1 MESGFEN
8 FIRLEIK
15 LLLLCWL
22 YHHNSQSI
30 LTKLPKTMN
39 IKPFILL
46 ASLGLL
52 ASCDTKKE
60 EGGSS
65 DSTAVAEASLEQIWA
80 TDTTLMTPESVLL
93 NNDVLYV
100 SLIDGQGGERDGKGG
115 LAKVGTD
122 GQIIDANWVTG
133 LSAPKGMGI
142 IAGKLYVTD
151 LTDLVEIDLATGKVL
166 QKMAVEGADFLN
178 DLSIASDG
186 TIYFSDMNTGKIHT
200 LKDGQIAT
208 YHEGIDNP
216 NGVLALSDGLLY
228 TESGKLQ
235 KIDAQKNVTT
245 LAGGMDKSTDGIEEI
260 SPGEYLVSCWA
271 GEVYHVKDGTATK
284 LLDTKDAKSNTAD
297 IGYDAAKKIVYV
309 PTFFKNSVVAYQ
321 LK

>member
-1 MESGFEN
+1 
-8 FIRLEIK
+8 
-15 LLLLCWL
+15 
-22 YHHNSQSI
+22 
-30 LTKLPKTMN
+30 MN

-60 EGGSS
+60 AGSDQ

-80 TDTTLMTPESVLL
+80 TDTTLRTPESVLL
-93 NNDVLYV
+93 DSPNNLLYV
-100 SLIDGQGGERDGKGG
+100 SLIDGQGGDKDGKGG
-115 LAKVGTD
+115 IAKVGTD
-122 GQIIDANWVTG
+122 GKIIDANWVTG
-133 LSAPKGMGI
+133 LSAPKGMAITG
-142 IAGKLYVTD
+142 GQLYVTD
-151 LTDLVEIDLATGKVL
+151 LTELVQIDLATGKITKKIV
-166 QKMAVEGADFLN
+166 VEGAAGLN
-178 DLSIASDG
+178 DVTVDGNG
-186 TIYFSDMNTGKIHT
+186 TIYFSDKNAGKIHT
-200 LKDGQIAT
+200 YKDGQVAT

-216 NGVLALSDGLLY
+216 NGVLAVSDGLLY

-235 KIDAQKNVTT
+235 KLDAQKNVTT
-245 LAGGMDKSTDGIEEI
+245 LGEGMDKSTDGIEEV

-271 GEVYHVKDGTATK
+271 GEIYHVKDGQATK

>member
-1 MESGFEN
+1 
-8 FIRLEIK
+8 
-15 LLLLCWL
+15 
-22 YHHNSQSI
+22 
-30 LTKLPKTMN
+30 MN

-52 ASCDTKKE
+52 ASCDTKKDE
-60 EGGSS
+60 SEGI
-65 DSTAVAEASLEQIWA
+65 DSTTVAEASLEEIWS

-93 NNDVLYV
+93 NDGTLYV
-100 SLIDGQGGERDGKGG
+100 SLIDGQGGDKDGKGG
-115 LAKVGTD
+115 VAKVGTD

-133 LSAPKGMGI
+133 LSAPKGMGVTD
-142 IAGKLYVTD
+142 GNLYVTD
-151 LTDLVEIDLATGKVL
+151 LTDLVQIDLATGKIVK
-166 QKMAVEGADFLN
+166 KMAVEGATGLN
-178 DLSIASDG
+178 DVSVGSDG
-186 TIYFSDMNTGKIHT
+186 TVYFSDKNTGKIHT
-200 LKDGQIAT
+200 LKDGAIAT

-216 NGVLALSDGLLY
+216 NGVLAVSDGLLY

-245 LAGGMDKSTDGIEEI
+245 LADGMDKSTDGIEEV

-284 LLDTKDAKSNTAD
+284 LLDTKNIQSNTAD

-309 PTFFKNSVVAYQ
+309 PTFFKNKVVAYQ

>member
-1 MESGFEN
+1 
-8 FIRLEIK
+8 
-15 LLLLCWL
+15 
-22 YHHNSQSI
+22 
-30 LTKLPKTMN
+30 MN

-52 ASCDTKKE
+52 ASCDTKND
-60 EGGSS
+60 EGDGM
-65 DSTAVAEASLEQIWA
+65 DSTTVAEASLEQIWA

-93 NNDVLYV
+93 NDGTLYV
-100 SLIDGQGGERDGKGG
+100 SLIDGQGGDKDGKGG
-115 LAKVGTD
+115 VAKVGTD

-142 IAGKLYVTD
+142 TDGNLYVTD
-151 LTDLVEIDLATGKVL
+151 LTELVQIDLATGKIVK
-166 QKMAVEGADFLN
+166 KMAVDGAAGLN
-178 DLSIASDG
+178 DVSVGSDG
-186 TIYFSDMNTGKIHT
+186 TIYFSDKNTGKIHT
-200 LKDGQIAT
+200 LKDGAVAT

-216 NGVLALSDGLLY
+216 NGVLAVSDGLLY

-245 LAGGMDKSTDGIEEI
+245 LAEGMDKSTDGIEEV

-284 LLDTKDAKSNTAD
+284 LLDTKDIQSNTAD

-309 PTFFKNSVVAYQ
+309 PTFFKNKVVAYQ

>member
-1 MESGFEN
+1 
-8 FIRLEIK
+8 
-15 LLLLCWL
+15 
-22 YHHNSQSI
+22 
-30 LTKLPKTMN
+30 MN

-60 EGGSS
+60 EGGDQ
-65 DSTAVAEASLEQIWA
+65 DSTTVAEASLEQIWA
-80 TDTTLMTPESVLL
+80 TSDTNALRTPESVLL
-93 NNDVLYV
+93 DASNNTLYV
-100 SLIDGQGGERDGKGG
+100 SLIDGQGGDKDGKGG
-115 LAKVGTD
+115 VAKVGTD
-122 GQIIDANWVTG
+122 GSIIDANWVTG

-142 IAGKLYVTD
+142 LNGKLYVTD
-151 LTDLVEIDLATGKVL
+151 LTDLVEVDLATGKIDR
-166 QKMAVEGADFLN
+166 KIAVEGAAGLN
-178 DLSIASDG
+178 DVSIGKDG
-186 TIYFSDMNTGKIHT
+186 VIYFSNKNTGKIHT
-200 LKDGQIAT
+200 FKDGQVAT
-208 YHEGIDNP
+208 YHEGINEP
-216 NGVLALSDGLLY
+216 NGVLVVSDGLLY

-245 LAGGMDKSTDGIEEI
+245 LAEGMHASTDGIEEV

-271 GEVYHVKDGTATK
+271 GEVYHVKDGKATK

>member
-1 MESGFEN
+1 
-8 FIRLEIK
+8 
-15 LLLLCWL
+15 
-22 YHHNSQSI
+22 
-30 LTKLPKTMN
+30 
-39 IKPFILL
+39 
-46 ASLGLL
+46 
-52 ASCDTKKE
+52 
-60 EGGSS
+60 
-65 DSTAVAEASLEQIWA
+65 
-80 TDTTLMTPESVLL
+80 
-93 NNDVLYV
+93 
-100 SLIDGQGGERDGKGG
+100 
-115 LAKVGTD
+115 VGTD

-142 IAGKLYVTD
+142 IEGKLYVTD
-151 LTDLVEIDLATGKVL
+151 LTELVEVDLATGKIL
-166 QKMAVEGADFLN
+166 QKMAVEGAAGLN
-178 DLSIASDG
+178 DVSVGSDG
-186 TIYFSDMNTGKIHT
+186 TLYFSDKNTGKIHT

-216 NGVLALSDGLLY
+216 NGVLAVSDGLLY

-235 KIDAQKNVTT
+235 KIDSQKNVTT
-245 LAGGMDKSTDGIEEI
+245 LAEGMDKSTDGIEEV

-309 PTFFKNSVVAYQ
+309 PTFFKNSVVAYK

>member
-1 MESGFEN
+1 
-8 FIRLEIK
+8 
-15 LLLLCWL
+15 
-22 YHHNSQSI
+22 
-30 LTKLPKTMN
+30 MN

-46 ASLGLL
+46 ASLGML
-52 ASCDTKKE
+52 ASCDTKKD
-60 EGGSS
+60 EGDGM
-65 DSTAVAEASLEQIWA
+65 DSTAVAGASLEQIWA

-93 NNDVLYV
+93 NDGTLYV
-100 SLIDGQGGERDGKGG
+100 SLIDGQGGEKDGKGG
-115 LAKVGTD
+115 IAKVGTD

-142 IAGKLYVTD
+142 TGGKLYVTD
-151 LTDLVEIDLATGKVL
+151 LTDLVEIDLATGKIL
-166 QKMAVEGADFLN
+166 QKMPIEGAAGLN
-178 DLSIASDG
+178 DVSVGGDG
-186 TIYFSDMNTGKIHT
+186 TVYFTDKNTGKIHT

-216 NGVLALSDGLLY
+216 NGVLAVSDGLLY

-245 LAGGMDKSTDGIEEI
+245 LGEGMDKSTDGIEEV

-271 GEVYHVKDGTATK
+271 GEIYDVKDGTATK
-284 LLDTKDAKSNTAD
+284 LLDTKDMKSNTAD